1 MRVLHVALTLPRA
14 PSTPRMGGQLSRR
27 YCVPTL
33 QTVGAQMAQRRA
45 GRAALVEKAHFL
57 LSGRN
62 DNVGY
67 AAR

>member
-1 MRVLHVALTLPRA
+1 
-14 PSTPRMGGQLSRR
+14 MGGQLSRR